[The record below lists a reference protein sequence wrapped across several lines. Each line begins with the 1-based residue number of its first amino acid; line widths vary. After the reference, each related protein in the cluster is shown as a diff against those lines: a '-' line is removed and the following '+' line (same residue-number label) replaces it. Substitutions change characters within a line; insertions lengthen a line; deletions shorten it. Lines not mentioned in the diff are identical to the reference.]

1 MNLLVNGWRE
11 WRISATELDCVRFSL
26 VQASP
31 APFKSSDAAIEWAVA
46 HGIVGMMSEMATGGK
61 GLVGISKNSIREML
75 NPSQVG
81 KSESRDVHYAALTV
95 LRDLIR
101 ESVIVESHFDRRKGP
116 DMKRSLAH
124 GVNRDVLIDVSY
136 AALAIGTELYR
147 AKITF
152 KRYKDP
158 NVAGKAYAYHVTKI
172 EVLTGNLVHAAKDTD
187 PKANTSTTNQAG
199 ANLHLTADI
208 LLNGVSDVNGV
219 PLLDDGKEG

>member
-26 VQASP
+26 VQAGS
-31 APFKSSDAAIEWAVA
+31 APFKSSDAAIEWAVTN
-46 HGIVGMMSEMATGGK
+46 GIVGMMSEVEIGGK
-61 GLVGISKNSIREML
+61 GRVGISKNSIREML

-81 KSESRDVHYAALTV
+81 KSASREVHYAALTV
-95 LRDLIR
+95 LRELIR

-116 DMKRSLAH
+116 DMKRSLAY
-124 GVNRDVLIDVSY
+124 GVNKDVLIDVAY
-136 AALAIGTELYR
+136 AALAIGTGLYR

-172 EVLTGNLVHAAKDTD
+172 EVLTGNLVNAVEGTY
-187 PKANTSTTNQAG
+187 PKANTPITNQEKASRV
-199 ANLHLTADI
+199 LMPHI
-208 LLNGVSDVNGV
+208 LLNGVVDVNGV
-219 PLLDDGKEG
+219 PFI

>member
-1 MNLLVNGWRE
+1 MALTKDWEE
-11 WRISATELDCVRFSL
+11 WRISGKELDNIRFLL
-26 VQASP
+26 VHASP
-31 APFKSSDAAIEWAVA
+31 APFKSSDAAVEWAVT
-46 HGIVGMMSEMATGGK
+46 HGIVGMMSEMETGGK
-61 GLVGISKNSIREML
+61 GRVCISKNSIREML

-81 KSESRDVHYAALTV
+81 KSASRDVHYAALTV

-124 GVNRDVLIDVSY
+124 GVNRDVLIDVAY
-136 AALAIGTELYR
+136 AALTIGTELYR

-172 EVLTGNLVHAAKDTD
+172 EVLTGNLVNAMKGTY
-187 PKANTSTTNQAG
+187 PKANTPITNQEKASLILMP
-199 ANLHLTADI
+199 NI
-208 LLNGVSDVNGV
+208 LLNGVVDVNGV
-219 PLLDDGKEG
+219 PFIGQEELK